1 MGNGTLMQY
10 FEWDLVNDGKHWQ
23 RLKDDAEHLKEIGIT
38 AVWLPPCFKAIKQD
52 DVGYGVY
59 DLYDLGEFDQKG
71 TIRTKYG
78 TREELKAAI
87 DALHEVGIQVYADV
101 VLNHKAGADH
111 TENFL
116 AVPVAEDDR
125 HCEIGEVRE
134 IEAWVGFDFLGRQG
148 LYSDFKWHWYHFS
161 GVDYDVRSGETSIFK
176 IQGDFKDWA
185 DDDAVNTE
193 HGNFDYIIFA
203 DIDYDHPEVVEETFN
218 WLKWFV
224 EETSIDGMRIDAAKH
239 IDSRFINDL
248 INEARQEFGEDFF
261 FVAEYWDGDY
271 QSLVDFLDSQEF
283 DSHIFDSLLHFKFA
297 EVSQGTADVD
307 IRSLVEDTIMARNP
321 TLAVTFVSNHDTQ
334 PGQSLESLVEPW
346 FKAIAYGW
354 ILLSAEGYPCIFY
367 GDYYGLG
374 GEASEHTEILDKL
387 LYLRQNYAYGSQD
400 DYFDHQ
406 NVIAFIRHG
415 DKEYSSPL
423 VVILSNGAAGEKS
436 IFVGEEWSGRA
447 FYDYLGF
454 VEDPV
459 FVDDDGS
466 GDFKVSAG
474 SISCWLPVD
483 ENN

>member
-38 AVWLPPCFKAIKQD
+38 AVWLPPCFKAITQED
-52 DVGYGVY
+52 AGYGVY

-78 TREELKAAI
+78 TKEELKAAI

-111 TENFL
+111 TEKFL
-116 AVPVAEDDR
+116 AVPVAENDR

-134 IEAWVGFDFLGRQG
+134 IEAWVGFDFPGRQG
-148 LYSDFKWHWYHFS
+148 LYSEFKWHWHHFS
-161 GVDYDVRSGETSIFK
+161 GVDYDVRTGETCIFK
-176 IQGDFKDWA
+176 IQGEFKDWA

-193 HGNFDYIIFA
+193 NGNFDYIMFA

-224 EETSIDGMRIDAAKH
+224 KETGIDGMRIDAAKH

-261 FVAEYWDGDY
+261 FVAEYWNGDY
-271 QSLVDFLDSQEF
+271 QSLVEFLDSQEF
-283 DSHIFDSLLHFKFA
+283 NSHIFDSLLHFKFA

-307 IRSLVEDTIMARNP
+307 IRILVEDTIMARNP

-354 ILLSAEGYPCIFY
+354 ILLNAEGYPCVFY

-387 LYLRQNYAYGSQD
+387 LYLRKNYAYGSQD

-415 DKEYSSPL
+415 NEEHPSPL

-436 IFVGEEWSGRA
+436 IFVGEEWAGRA

-459 FVDDDGS
+459 FVDDDGL

-474 SISCWLPVD
+474 SISCWIPVD

>member
-38 AVWLPPCFKAIKQD
+38 AVWLPPCFKAITQED
-52 DVGYGVY
+52 AGYGVY

-78 TREELKAAI
+78 TKEELKAAI

-111 TENFL
+111 TEKFL
-116 AVPVAEDDR
+116 AVPVAENDR

-134 IEAWVGFDFLGRQG
+134 IEAWVGFDFPGRQG
-148 LYSDFKWHWYHFS
+148 LYSEFKWHWHHFS
-161 GVDYDVRSGETSIFK
+161 GVDYDVRTGETCIFK
-176 IQGDFKDWA
+176 IQGEFKDWA

-193 HGNFDYIIFA
+193 NGNFDYIMFA

-224 EETSIDGMRIDAAKH
+224 KETGIDGMRIDAAKH

-261 FVAEYWDGDY
+261 FVAEYWNGDY
-271 QSLVDFLDSQEF
+271 QSLVEFLDSQEF
-283 DSHIFDSLLHFKFA
+283 NSHIFDSLLHFKFA

-307 IRSLVEDTIMARNP
+307 IRILVEDTIMARNP

-354 ILLSAEGYPCIFY
+354 ILLNAEGYPCVFY

-387 LYLRQNYAYGSQD
+387 LYLRKNYAYGSQD

-415 DKEYSSPL
+415 NEEHPSPL

-436 IFVGEEWSGRA
+436 IFVGEEWAGRA

-454 VEDPV
+454 VKDPV
-459 FVDDDGS
+459 FVDDDGL

-474 SISCWLPVD
+474 SISCWIPVD